1 MKKFRRLAVLAGLAG
16 LMAMPAAAADVSYTT
31 VLSGSVVS
39 VAPVGAAVKEGDVL
53 LTVNSLAGPMPAAR
67 SDKDGVVKTPAAT
80 GVYLAGITRARLIGL
95 LRGDGY
101 DVREASLRIED
112 LYEAD
117 EFFASGNYGK
127 VMPVTRVEGRE
138 LQPGP
143 IYARARAL
151 YWSYAHA

>member
-67 SDKDGVVKTPAAT
+67 SDKDGVVKD
-80 GVYLAGITRARLIGL
+80 GVVKTVL
-95 LRGDGY
+95 
-101 DVREASLRIED
+101 V
-112 LYEAD
+112 
-117 EFFASGNYGK
+117 
-127 VMPVTRVEGRE
+127 
-138 LQPGP
+138 QPGSQVQQG
-143 IYARARAL
+143 AVVVVVETK
-151 YWSYAHA
+151 

>member
-67 SDKDGVVKTPAAT
+67 SDKDGVVKTVLVHKCSKAPLSSWWKRNEIYHDEESLRLAAYVGPGLSDRGPFLYPGSFGTGT
-80 GVYLAGITRARLIGL
+80 GVH
-95 LRGDGY
+95 
-101 DVREASLRIED
+101 EC
-112 LYEAD
+112 
-117 EFFASGNYGK
+117 
-127 VMPVTRVEGRE
+127 
-138 LQPGP
+138 Q
-143 IYARARAL
+143 
-151 YWSYAHA
+151 